1 MFVGLLSLEQS
12 RGRMKKRTATVDD
25 RVVEFVSTL
34 SASLL
39 VVPTIVLAIIALME
53 WLVPE

>member
-1 MFVGLLSLEQS
+1 
-12 RGRMKKRTATVDD
+12 MKKRTATVDD

-34 SASLL
+34 SVSLL
-39 VVPTIVLAIIALME
+39 VVPTIVLATIALME